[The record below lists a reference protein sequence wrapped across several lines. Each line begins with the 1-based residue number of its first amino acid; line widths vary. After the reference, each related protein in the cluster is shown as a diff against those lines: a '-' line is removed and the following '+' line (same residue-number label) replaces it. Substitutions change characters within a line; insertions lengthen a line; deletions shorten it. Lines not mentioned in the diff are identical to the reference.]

1 MRVVTAA
8 FAIAAGVIVLLGY
21 FFPAQLGPLR
31 ILLLDWAVI
40 IAGMAVLVGIYNLA
54 AVQME
59 KFRAGQKGGAY
70 GILLVISLLITFG
83 LGVIL
88 GPENQYMQLAMNAIV
103 VPVEA
108 SLMAILAVTLIYAS
122 IRLLRRRVDVMSV
135 VFLIVAVI
143 FLILIMPT
151 PFGPILGDG
160 GTQAAVDFLGMFSG
174 GGARGLVDRDC
185 AGNVI
190 DGAARAVWRRPSV
203 WGELIMAEIR
213 CPNCGRNNS

>member
-1 MRVVTAA
+1 MRVVAAA

-21 FFPAQLGPLR
+21 FFPGQLGPLR
-31 ILLLDWAVI
+31 LLLLDWAVI

-59 KFRAGQKGGAY
+59 KIRAGQKGGAY

-83 LGVIL
+83 FGLIL

-122 IRLLRRRVDVMSV
+122 IRLLRRRVDVTSV
-135 VFLIVAVI
+135 VFLVAAVL
-143 FLILIMPT
+143 FLILVMPT
-151 PFGPILGDG
+151 PFGPILGDRV
-160 GTQAAVDFLGMFSG
+160 TQAAIDFLGMFSG
-174 GGARGLVDRDC
+174 GGARGLLIGIALGTLLTGLRVLFGIDRPYG
-185 AGNVI
+185 GN
-190 DGAARAVWRRPSV
+190 
-203 WGELIMAEIR
+203 
-213 CPNCGRNNS
+213 

>member
-21 FFPAQLGPLR
+21 FFPGQLGSLR

-40 IAGMAVLVGIYNLA
+40 IAGMAVLVGIYNMA

-59 KFRAGQKGGAY
+59 KFRAGGKGGAY
-70 GILLVISLLITFG
+70 GILLVISLLVTFL

-88 GPENQYMQLAMNAIV
+88 GPENQYMRLAINAIV

-122 IRLLRRRVDVMSV
+122 IRLLRRHVDVMSV
-135 VFLIVAVI
+135 LFLIVAVI
-143 FLILIMPT
+143 FLILRTPT
-151 PFGPILGDG
+151 PFGPILGDA
-160 GTQAAVDFLGMFSG
+160 GTQLAVNFLEMFSG
-174 GGARGLVDRDC
+174 GGARGLLIGIALGTLLTGLRVLFGVDRPYG
-185 AGNVI
+185 GN
-190 DGAARAVWRRPSV
+190 
-203 WGELIMAEIR
+203 
-213 CPNCGRNNS
+213 

>member
-21 FFPAQLGPLR
+21 FFPDQLGPLR
-31 ILLLDWAVI
+31 ILLLDWSVV

-54 AVQME
+54 AVHME

-70 GILLVISLLITFG
+70 GVLLVVSLLITFF
-83 LGVIL
+83 LGVFL
-88 GPENQYMQLAMNAIV
+88 GPQNQYMQLAMNAIV

-143 FLILIMPT
+143 FLVLLIPT
-151 PFGPILGDG
+151 PFGPILGDQ
-160 GTQAAVDFLGMFSG
+160 GTQALIDFLGMFSG
-174 GGARGLVDRDC
+174 GGARGLLIGIALGTLLTGLRVLFGADRPYG
-185 AGNVI
+185 GN
-190 DGAARAVWRRPSV
+190 
-203 WGELIMAEIR
+203 
-213 CPNCGRNNS
+213 